1 MQILKHEERI
11 TMVRVVDNVVNN
23 VVDNVV
29 HNASAL
35 PYDQELFELLR
46 ILRKQIAQEQ
56 GIPPYVVFSDR
67 SLHDMASIFPRSAE
81 TMLSVSGVGEA
92 KLARYGRQFLRLI
105 DRYCSDHPERA
116 A

>member
-1 MQILKHEERI
+1 
-11 TMVRVVDNVVNN
+11 MVRVVDKVVN
-23 VVDNVV
+23 
-29 HNASAL
+29 NASAL
-35 PYDQELFELLR
+35 HYDQELFELLR

-67 SLHDMASIFPRSAE
+67 SLHYMASIFPRSAE